1 MNPSR
6 SNRRSHKPTLATER
20 LEDRQML
27 TGGVGSTFAIIPAT
41 ISKAGGT
48 VSVPFNLDPS
58 LFTDP
63 KNRSFTLGLDIAAN
77 SGSTANPEVVSIT
90 TPTGKVIP
98 VTHTA
103 FDSKVKRSGDLATS
117 KITTAA
123 LVTIPGLKQAGT
135 KSDTYKVN
143 VKGMQNTSGGVLVGF
158 YLPGDADGNGTVQT
172 ADINAIK
179 YELND
184 DATNSK
190 YTFDA
195 DVNRNG
201 VVDSSDLKLATSNL
215 GIGTTISPVISAN
228 VAPSMMTD
236 PTTNTT
242 NLSNITVT
250 GAATPGATITFSETG
265 EPATTATATSTGTYS
280 INLPLLTGSNTY
292 SVSTSDAFGQT
303 ITGAIN
309 AITYNPNATV
319 PTETTSTSTSTTSST
334 TTSG

>member
-6 SNRRSHKPTLATER
+6 SNRRTRKPSLVTER

-48 VSVPFNLDPS
+48 VSVSFNMDPS

-77 SGSTANPEVVSIT
+77 SGSTANPEIVSVT
-90 TPTGKVIP
+90 SPTGKTIP
-98 VTHTA
+98 VKHAT
-103 FDSKVKRSGDLATS
+103 FDPKVKRSGDLATS
-117 KITTAA
+117 KTTTAA
-123 LVTIPGLKQAGT
+123 LFTVPGLKLKGT

-143 VKGMQNTSGGVLVGF
+143 IKGLGNTSGGVLVGF
-158 YLPGDADGNGTVQT
+158 YLPGDADGNGIVQA
-172 ADINAIK
+172 ADLNAIK

-201 VVDSSDLKLATSNL
+201 VVDSSDLKIAESNL

-228 VAPSMMTD
+228 VAPSMMVD

-250 GAATPGATITFSETG
+250 GAATPNATVTFSETG
-265 EPATTATATSTGTYS
+265 EPAISATATNTGTYS
-280 INLPLLTGSNTY
+280 INLPLLTGANAY
-292 SVSTSDAFGQT
+292 SVATSDAFGQT

-309 AITYNPNATV
+309 TITYNPNATV
-319 PTETTSTSTSTTSST
+319 PTTPPTSTATSTTST
-334 TTSG
+334 TPSS